1 MDIIVMVRTCTLFV
15 WECIF
20 CTPRLNILSVFRT
33 EVWNILV
40 LFLRSDVYRVLNIE
54 LSNKACS
61 SMLSFLYSTVQLQ
74 SVLHWS
80 FVSNQVHTS
89 LLTTETWWHKKDVMS
104 LCLQREHPDIQ
115 TLRSL
120 GNHDGDTEDNFKIN
134 LYFPYESCDAMKS
147 KHFQN
152 YRKTNPGTQR

>member
-134 LYFPYESCDAMKS
+134 LYFTYESCDAMKS

>member
-1 MDIIVMVRTCTLFV
+1 MDIIVMVKTCTLFV

-33 EVWNILV
+33 EGWNILV
-40 LFLRSDVYRVLNIE
+40 LFLRSDHRVLNIE
-54 LSNKACS
+54 LWNKACS
-61 SMLSFLYSTVQLQ
+61 GMLSFLYSPVQLQ

-134 LYFPYESCDAMKS
+134 LHFPYESCDAMKS